1 MRNLDKALA
10 NNVFELPVRVYY
22 EDTDAAG
29 IVFYANYLKFAERAR
44 TELLRRF
51 GIENSGVSSR
61 DGTAFA
67 VRSCTIDYLRPA
79 HLDDLL
85 SVETRITEIGG
96 ASMTMTQT
104 VVRDGEPVNEM
115 TVRLVCMY
123 IEGDNRGK
131 ATRIPADVRQ
141 ALEEFSGLK
150 SAR

>member
-1 MRNLDKALA
+1 MDKAVSS
-10 NNVFELPVRVYY
+10 NVFELPVRVYY

-44 TELLRRF
+44 TELLRKF

-67 VRSCTIDYLRPA
+67 VRSCNIEYLRPA
-79 HLDDLL
+79 HLDDMLTI
-85 SVETRITEIGG
+85 ETRITEIGG
-96 ASMTMTQT
+96 ASMTMTQD
-104 VVRDGEPVNEM
+104 VIRDGQMLNQM

-123 IEGDNRGK
+123 IEGESQGK
-131 ATRIPADVRQ
+131 ATRIPADVRKV
-141 ALEEFSGLK
+141 LEDFSGLT

>member
-1 MRNLDKALA
+1 MGDAMQNG
-10 NNVFELPVRVYY
+10 VFYLPVRVYY

-44 TELLRRF
+44 TELLRQF
-51 GIENSGVSSR
+51 GISNSGVSSR

-67 VRSCTIDYLRPA
+67 VRSCTIDYLRAA

-96 ASMTMTQT
+96 ASMTLSQN
-104 VVRDGEPVNEM
+104 VLRDGDTINEM
-115 TVRLVCMY
+115 TVRLVCMH
-123 IEGDNRGK
+123 IAGENKGK

-141 ALEEFSGLK
+141 ALEDFSGLK